1 MVQQA
6 SVIKYWSDIVR
17 VMIESTD
24 RIGISQEILGV
35 FAQQTWN
42 LKQVEIISRFTYAHV
57 EYKQL
62 TLMQIH
68 NCLSHIDGFITVNK
82 IALLPSEQRENHLQA
97 LLAKIPEPIIDL
109 DKEGIILAVN
119 QAATN
124 IFDKH
129 NKSCLG
135 LPIEALL
142 KQEGNIVVSQI
153 PSSRTITVKSK
164 AYIADLTPVFSDN
177 AKSKSINTTAEL
189 TGAVLVLR
197 SMDSLGRQ
205 ISLIQSH
212 QENGFDAIIGKSN
225 KIKLIKEQSQRYA
238 QLDLPV
244 LIIGETGTGKE
255 LVARALHHE
264 SGRAKHAF
272 LAINC
277 AALPEHLLES
287 ELFGYAS
294 GAFTGAR
301 KGGKPG
307 LIELAEGGSLFL
319 DEIAEMSPYLQA
331 KLLRFL
337 QNLNYRRVGGTKE
350 LTANVRIISASHQN
364 LPELIVNKSFR
375 EDLFYRL
382 NVLNVFLPPLRER
395 ITDVE
400 LLANFFIKNAV
411 KQVTSYQGS
420 EQEKTQPIPKLGKQA
435 LGVLQQYHWPGNIRQ
450 LQNIL
455 FSTVAL
461 NKNTEISASDLQQA
475 LAKFT
480 VVDKQASIEVSK
492 SDVKDWSSAQADF
505 EKSLLKELYPLYPT
519 TRKLAERLKVSHNK
533 IAMKLREHNIKT

>member
-1 MVQQA
+1 MTG
-6 SVIKYWSDIVR
+6 VITYWSDIVR

-42 LKQVEIISRFTYAHV
+42 LKQVEIISHFTYAHV

-68 NCLSHIDGFITVNK
+68 NSLSHIDGFITVNK

-109 DKEGIILAVN
+109 DKDGIILAVN
-119 QAATN
+119 QAAKN
-124 IFDKH
+124 IFGKH

-142 KQEGNIVVSQI
+142 KQEGNIVVSEI
-153 PSSRTITVKSK
+153 PSSRTITVESK

-177 AKSKSINTTAEL
+177 ANNKSKNTTAEL
-189 TGAVLVLR
+189 TGSVLVLR

-205 ISLIQSH
+205 ISLMQSH

-225 KIKLIKEQSQRYA
+225 KITLIKEQSQRYA

-264 SGRAKHAF
+264 SARAKHAF

-337 QNLNYRRVGGTKE
+337 QNFNYRRVGGTKE

-395 ITDVE
+395 TTDIE

-420 EQEKTQPIPKLGKQA
+420 KQRKFQAIPKLAKQA
-435 LGVLQQYHWPGNIRQ
+435 LAVLQQYHWPGNIRQ

-461 NKNTEISASDLQQA
+461 NKNTEISASDLQYA

-480 VVDKQASIEVSK
+480 VVDKQAPIEVSK

-505 EKSLLKELYPLYPT
+505 EKSLLTELYPLYPT

-533 IAMKLREHNIKT
+533 IAMKLREHNIKI